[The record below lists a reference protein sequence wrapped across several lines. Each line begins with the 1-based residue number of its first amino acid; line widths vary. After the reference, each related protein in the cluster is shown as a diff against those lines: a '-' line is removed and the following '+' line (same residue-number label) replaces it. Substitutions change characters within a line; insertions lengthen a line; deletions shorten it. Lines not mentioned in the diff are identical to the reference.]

1 MVNKIPLIFAIQMA
15 KKKKRKTRSV
25 NPVFNFLKNYNFE
38 IIAIILFGLGVF
50 LLLEKMEIKAYLY
63 KILVELLVGTL
74 NFLNAIKRAIAIDI
88 ETSDLVGIA
97 FIGVAIILIII
108 RARQRMIN
116 RKSVLDICPDC
127 GGTLHRI
134 HRNNFHR
141 VIAKLFLV
149 RIKNYTC
156 KKCSFTG
163 MKIAYLR
170 KH

>member
-1 MVNKIPLIFAIQMA
+1 MA

-25 NPVFNFLKNYNFE
+25 NPVSNFLKNYNFE
-38 IIAIILFGLGVF
+38 ISAIILFGLGVF
-50 LLLEKMEIKAYLY
+50 LLLEKMEIKTNLY
-63 KILVELLVGTL
+63 IIIVEFLVGTL

-88 ETSDLVGIA
+88 ETSDIVGIT
-97 FIGVAIILIII
+97 FIAIAIILIII
-108 RARQRMIN
+108 RVRQRMIN

-163 MKIAYLR
+163 MKTAYLR